1 MTKIL
6 GALVIALPM
15 LAMMPTSAS
24 AWYCE
29 AHAPNGAY
37 GWATRY
43 NLYAARRAALWEC
56 AVRTP
61 RYLRCYITTCY

>member
-6 GALVIALPM
+6 GALVVALPM

-29 AHAPNGAY
+29 AHGTTGAY
-37 GWATRY
+37 GWGEDYSRGA
-43 NLYAARRAALWEC
+43 AARRAMWEC
-56 AVRTP
+56 RRRTP
-61 RYLRCYITTCY
+61 TWGRCYLTTCY